1 RCVGRSRLSYRHG
14 QRERGRRTWP
24 PARRNE
30 TALPEVQNRIA
41 LVDERFISEA
51 FRSFVGDADHPD
63 CLSDRSAGR
72 LQIQIPLEI
81 VLRSYPAFP
90 DLRQHFGETDSLVAE
105 ELFGGQQPAPP
116 PVLLDPERL

>member
-1 RCVGRSRLSYRHG
+1 M
-14 QRERGRRTWP
+14 
-24 PARRNE
+24 
-30 TALPEVQNRIA
+30 QNRIA

-90 DLRQHFGETDSLVAE
+90 GLRQNFCETDSLVADW
-105 ELFGGQQPAPP
+105 LFGGQKAAPP
-116 PVLLDPERL
+116 SVFLYHERLCR